1 VKTRRAKRMAGLLA
15 SVLTLAAPAAV
26 GAAER
31 PAERPAEPPRHAG
44 MVLVPAG
51 PFTMGADARDGP
63 VGVRVGIDSVP
74 RHQVNVK
81 AFWIDRTE
89 VTHEQYRPFVAET
102 GREPPVDPKFGDFYA
117 WSGDEFPPGMANH
130 PVVYVDWYDAD
141 TYCRWLGKRLPTE
154 AEWEK
159 AARGTDGRTFPWG
172 EGIEPDWCNTR
183 ESEARWSTPVGTMD
197 HDESPY
203 GVMDM
208 CGNVSE
214 WTDTWYAA
222 YPGSTL
228 KRDAFGEKFK
238 VVRGGAWLLRAEP
251 FSRVTHRTL
260 AFKPTK
266 RHRTIGF
273 RCAMD
278 AAPGDAAP

>member
-1 VKTRRAKRMAGLLA
+1 MAWLA
-15 SVLTLAAPAAV
+15 LSAMLAATPVAAHRADASPHPAAQAQV
-26 GAAER
+26 R
-31 PAERPAEPPRHAG
+31 PAAHAG

-51 PFTMGADARDGP
+51 PFTMGADARDGKP
-63 VGVRVGIDSVP
+63 GVEIGVDSLP
-74 RHQVNVK
+74 RHEVDLK

-89 VTHEQYRPFVAET
+89 VTHEAYQPFVAET
-102 GREPPVDPKFGDFYA
+102 GRKPPVDPKFADFYA
-117 WSGDEFPPGMANH
+117 WAGDRFPPGLKNH
-130 PVVYVDWYDAD
+130 PVVYVSWYDAD
-141 TYCRWLGKRLPTE
+141 DYCRWVGRRLPTE

-183 ESEARWSTPVGTMD
+183 ESEAQWSTPVGTMA

-214 WTDTWYAA
+214 WTDSWYAA

-228 KRDAFGEKFK
+228 ERNAFGEKYK
-238 VVRGGAWLLRAEP
+238 VVRGGAWMLRAQP
-251 FSRVTHRTL
+251 FARVTHRTL

-266 RHRTIGF
+266 RHRGIGF

-278 AAPGDAAP
+278 AGPGDAAP